1 MQDQTPH
8 RIVTRERQQL
18 AELERTFDE
27 VERQQEERF
36 GSIRRKRARLAEM
49 GHPVPLDD

>member
-1 MQDQTPH
+1 MQDNTPN

-36 GSIRRKRARLAEM
+36 DVIRRKRTRLAEM
-49 GHPVPLDD
+49 GDVLDD

>member
-1 MQDQTPH
+1 MQDQTPN

-27 VERQQEERF
+27 TERQQEERW
-36 GSIRRKRARLAEM
+36 GLIQRKRARLVDLGVA
-49 GHPVPLDD
+49 LDD

>member
-18 AELERTFDE
+18 DELEREFAE
-27 VERQQEERF
+27 AERQQEERWEL
-36 GSIRRKRARLAEM
+36 IRRKRARLLGM
-49 GHPVPLDD
+49 GVALDD

>member
-1 MQDQTPH
+1 MQDTTPN

-18 AELERTFDE
+18 AELERTFEE

-36 GSIRRKRARLAEM
+36 DLIRRLRKRFVDM
-49 GHPVPLDD
+49 GVALDD

>member
-1 MQDQTPH
+1 MPNQTPH

-18 AELERTFDE
+18 AELERTFNE

-36 GSIRRKRARLAEM
+36 ELIRRKRERLLGM
-49 GHPVPLDD
+49 GVALDD

>member
-18 AELERTFDE
+18 ADMERQYNE
-27 VERQQEERF
+27 VEAQQEERWDL
-36 GSIRRKRARLAEM
+36 IRRKRARLVDLGVA
-49 GHPVPLDD
+49 LDD

>member
-1 MQDQTPH
+1 MHDQTPH

-18 AELERTFDE
+18 AELERQYNE

-36 GSIRRKRARLAEM
+36 DLIRRRRERLAEM
-49 GHPVPLDD
+49 GVALDD

>member
-8 RIVTRERQQL
+8 RIVTREKQQL
-18 AELERTFDE
+18 AELERTFNE

-36 GSIRRKRARLAEM
+36 ELIRRKRERLLGM
-49 GHPVPLDD
+49 GVALDD